1 MPLFTNPDRSVGRL
15 TPPTRRAIWGS
26 ALGGLALMWGQSALG
41 AGDKSSGSGDS
52 PFIGQT
58 QIASSILVSLRA
70 VGLMQV
76 DLGLLVPDSSKRRR
90 VLGLQPVLRSAW
102 RRTVQEFTN
111 NYFTP
116 GRVPD
121 ALMLGQRLQAA
132 TDQIIGPNVGRVM
145 LLSVLVR

>member
-1 MPLFTNPDRSVGRL
+1 MSSHPTLDSIATTKPLSS
-15 TPPTRRAIWGS
+15 RRACLAHLALCAGLYGS
-26 ALGGLALMWGQSALG
+26 ATSAF
-41 AGDKSSGSGDS
+41 AADKPASTGDS
-52 PFIGQT
+52 PFVGQT

-76 DLGLLVPDSSKRRR
+76 DLGLLVRDSSKRAR
-90 VLGLQPVLRSAW
+90 VIGLQPVLRSAW